1 MSFISFTIFAESRV
15 NNDTVVSVKWYGYT
29 YTYRLALY
37 IIVRCKVNL
46 TELFQSED
54 KKLMGPRG
62 SLRLIVSVKT

>member
-1 MSFISFTIFAESRV
+1 MSFISFAIFAESRL

-29 YTYRLALY
+29 YTCRLALY
-37 IIVRCKVNL
+37 IVRCNVNL